1 MAVPVLRDD
10 GFDVSDPTDWLGT
23 PLSSLMQVEQS
34 LRCHVCKDFFN
45 SPMIT
50 SCSHTFCSLC
60 IRRALSTDGK
70 CPLCRA
76 TDQESKLRG
85 NWAIREATEAFM
97 ASRKAMLDLA
107 RQPAAPAATPPKRKA
122 SAAAA
127 GGESANKRT
136 RRSTRSSSMRSA
148 ANTTTSTQEESSEPD
163 LEEVDEYIPGKCPV
177 RPASALVGSLEQ
189 RRRLM
194 FTTDDGLSE
203 CPICLWR
210 MKAEKVDRH
219 LDTDCPGEPK
229 PQPNPSKP
237 AKFGL
242 TSTRSNGTTP
252 AARYERLPSTN
263 YSLLNETK
271 LRKKLGEIGIPAWGP
286 KLLME
291 KRHKEWVMI
300 WNANCDSARPRT
312 KRELLQ
318 DLDTWERTQGGHAS
332 ISSSSV
338 YQGAQVKDKDFDG
351 AGWSTKH
358 NDSFNDLIAQA
369 RRSNKKTVEKSQH
382 PNSSTGGEAKEAE
395 TSKMNGIATEQ
406 DPSAVGTLAAQQPA
420 QTPIKSATS
429 IDLTLPV
436 DIDENRRE
444 GILLSNE
451 EHGNVDTVVSS
462 AVAGAH
468 T

>member
-85 NWAIREATEAFM
+85 NWAIREAAEAFI

-107 RQPAAPAATPPKRKA
+107 RQPAAPAATPTKRKA

-136 RRSTRSSSMRSA
+136 RMSTRSSRTRSA
-148 ANTTTSTQEESSEPD
+148 ANTAVNMLEESSEPD
-163 LEEVDEYIPGKCPV
+163 VEEVDEYIPGKFLV
-177 RPASALVGSLEQ
+177 RSASANAGRLSRQ
-189 RRRLM
+189 RRL
-194 FTTDDGLSE
+194 TYATDDGLSE

-219 LDTDCPGEPK
+219 LDTDCPGEPR
-229 PQPNPSKP
+229 PQPEPSKST
-237 AKFGL
+237 KFGL
-242 TSTRSNGTTP
+242 STTRSTGGTTP
-252 AARYERLPSTN
+252 AQYERLPSTN

-271 LRKKLGEIGIPAWGP
+271 LRKKLGEIGIPAWGA

-369 RRSNKKTVEKSQH
+369 RRSNKKIAEKSQQL
-382 PNSSTGGEAKEAE
+382 SSATGEAKEAE
-395 TSKMNGIATEQ
+395 TSDINDSGTEQ
-406 DPSAVGTLAAQQPA
+406 GPVAMGTSGAQEPM
-420 QTPIKSATS
+420 QTPVKSATPM
-429 IDLTLPV
+429 DLTTPV
-436 DIDENRRE
+436 KLDENRRE
-444 GILLSNE
+444 GLLLSGE
-451 EHGNVDTVVSS
+451 EHGNVDAVVSS
-462 AVAGAH
+462 ALAGAR

>member
-1 MAVPVLRDD
+1 MTVPVLKDD
-10 GFDVSDPTDWLGT
+10 GYDVSDPTDWLGT

-60 IRRALSTDGK
+60 IRRALNTDGK

-85 NWAIREATEAFM
+85 NWAIREAAEAFM
-97 ASRKAMLDLA
+97 NSRKAMLDLA
-107 RQPAAPAATPPKRKA
+107 RQPAASAPTPPKRKA

-136 RRSTRSSSMRSA
+136 RMSTRSSSMRSA
-148 ANTTTSTQEESSEPD
+148 ANATTSLQEEAGESD
-163 LEEVDEYIPGKCPV
+163 VEEQDEYIP
-177 RPASALVGSLEQ
+177 
-189 RRRLM
+189 
-194 FTTDDGLSE
+194 DDGLSE

-219 LDTDCPGEPK
+219 LDTDCPGEPT
-229 PQPNPSKP
+229 PQPNQSKP
-237 AKFGL
+237 AKFGF
-242 TSTRSNGTTP
+242 TSSRSTGATQ
-252 AARYERLPSTN
+252 AARFERLPSTN
-263 YSLLNETK
+263 YSLLNESK
-271 LRKKLGEIGIPAWGP
+271 LRKKLTENGIPSWGP

-369 RRSNKKTVEKSQH
+369 RRSNKKIAEKSRQPSPSASSAKAVETPPTDGTNSNELPTAMDTDESH
-382 PNSSTGGEAKEAE
+382 LVQTPGNSSTA
-395 TSKMNGIATEQ
+395 
-406 DPSAVGTLAAQQPA
+406 
-420 QTPIKSATS
+420 
-429 IDLTLPV
+429 IDLTTPV
-436 DIDENRRE
+436 KLDESRRKSL
-444 GILLSNE
+444 LLSGD
-451 EHGNVDTVVSS
+451 EHANVDSIVNSGI
-462 AVAGAH
+462 ARAH